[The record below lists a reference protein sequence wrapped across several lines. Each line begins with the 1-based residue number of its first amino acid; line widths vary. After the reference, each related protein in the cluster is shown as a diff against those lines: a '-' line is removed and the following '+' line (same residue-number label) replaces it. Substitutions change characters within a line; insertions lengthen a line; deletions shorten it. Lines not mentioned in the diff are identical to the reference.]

1 MKKII
6 LFLSMALVSLNV
18 FAQSTDGSERKP
30 YKKEKNKATPGKC
43 PSFFIA
49 LSTGWNNNT
58 GIVGVNAEVP
68 VSQHFSVD
76 GGVGISTWGEK
87 LYGGAKYF
95 LKPCHF
101 GWAFGSGITYS
112 TGLKNFDDN
121 LPTIDGS
128 TEPVEL
134 QLNPQVN
141 LMFAA
146 YRYWALGR
154 NKSRFYIELGYTVP
168 LNGSNRFTQTAGT
181 PIDDVSV
188 ETIKILSPGGIIVAV
203 GFSFG
208 VK

>member
-1 MKKII
+1 MKKVI
-6 LFLSMALVSLNV
+6 LALSIVLISLNV
-18 FAQSTDGSERKP
+18 MAQSTDGSERKP
-30 YKKEKNKATPGKC
+30 FKKEKRKVVPGKC

-58 GIVGVNAEVP
+58 GLLGVNVEVP
-68 VSQHFSVD
+68 VSRHFSVD
-76 GGVGISTWGEK
+76 GGVGLSTWGEK
-87 LYGGAKYF
+87 FYGGAKYF

-112 TGLKNFDDN
+112 TGLKNFQEN
-121 LPTIDGS
+121 METIDGA

-134 QLNPQVN
+134 DLNPQVN

-154 NKSRFYIELGYTVP
+154 NKSRLYIELGYTVP
-168 LNGSNRFTQTAGT
+168 LNGSDRYTQTAGT
-181 PIDDVSV
+181 PINDVSA
-188 ETIKILSPGGIIVAV
+188 ETLKLLSPSGIIVAI

>member
-6 LFLSMALVSLNV
+6 LLLSLALLSLSM

-30 YKKEKNKATPGKC
+30 AKKEKNKVRTGKC

-58 GIVGVNAEVP
+58 GILGVNAEVP

-76 GGVGISTWGEK
+76 GGLGLSTWGEK

-101 GWAFGSGITYS
+101 GWAFGSGLTCS

-141 LMFAA
+141 LMLAA

-154 NKSRFYIELGYTVP
+154 NKSRFYVELGYSVA

-181 PIDDVSV
+181 PIDDVAT
-188 ETIKILSPGGIIVAV
+188 ETLKILSPGGIIVAI